1 MGEHIGSDGTRTWYD
16 VRGEGEPLVLLH
28 GGFSDSRE
36 FTGNLDALNEHFRVF
51 RFDRRGH
58 GRTADT
64 PGPITHQRMTED
76 TIAFLEQVVREPVRL
91 VGYSDGGFIALL
103 VALRRPDLVH
113 RLVLISSAFATEGF
127 LVQPDPDGQLPQ
139 ELIDSYGEVSPDGAG
154 HFPVVFRKLTDPANP
169 DPSRTADELSGV
181 GCPTLVV
188 AADDDLV
195 HAEHT
200 LALYRGLPDAQ
211 LAVIPGASHAIL
223 QDQPELTTAVVTR
236 FLTTDPGP
244 TLIPIRRAP
253 AQAVAP

>member
-1 MGEHIGSDGTRTWYD
+1 MAEHIELNGTRTWYEAH
-16 VRGEGEPLVLLH
+16 GEGEPVVLLH

-58 GRTADT
+58 GRTADA

-76 TIAFLEQVVREPVRL
+76 TIAFLEQVVRGPARL

-103 VALRRPDLVH
+103 VALHRPDLV
-113 RLVLISSAFATEGF
+113 RELVLISSAFAADGF
-127 LVQPDPDGQLPQ
+127 MVQPDPDGEMPQ
-139 ELIDSYGEVSPDGAG
+139 EVIDHYGEVSPDGAA

-169 DPSRTADELSGV
+169 DPSRTAEELTGV
-181 GCPTLVV
+181 ECRTLVV

-200 LALYRGLPDAQ
+200 LALYRGLREAQ
-211 LAVIPGASHAIL
+211 LAVVPGASHAIL
-223 QDQPELTTAVVTR
+223 VDQPELTTAVVTR
-236 FLTTDPGP
+236 FLTAAPRP
-244 TLIPIRRAP
+244 TLIPIRRA
-253 AQAVAP
+253 QALAP